1 MRLLMPKI
9 KPEDAIRKA
18 DPDFYFEHIYENED
32 KNFDMAKTKYTFK
45 PEEVAKLKK
54 SHDYWE
60 DMKLKAWS
68 AKFRAEKGKRSRES
82 FEYLL

>member
-1 MRLLMPKI
+1 MNKLKQH
-9 KPEDAIRKA
+9 

-32 KNFDMAKTKYTFK
+32 ENHDMAKNRSKLK
-45 PEEVAKLKK
+45 PEEVIGLKQ

-60 DMKLKAWS
+60 NARLKAWS
-68 AKFRAEKGKRSRES
+68 EKFKESKRKRDAES

>member
-1 MRLLMPKI
+1 MNKI
-9 KPEDAIRKA
+9 DTRDTIRKT

-54 SHDYWE
+54 SHDSWQ
-60 DMKLKAWS
+60 DIKLKAWS
-68 AKFRAEKGKRSRES
+68 EKYRENKKHS
-82 FEYLL
+82 SDEFEYLL

>member
-1 MRLLMPKI
+1 MNKLKQH
-9 KPEDAIRKA
+9 

-32 KNFDMAKTKYTFK
+32 ENHDMAKNRSKLK
-45 PEEVAKLKK
+45 PEEVVELKK

-60 DMKLKAWS
+60 NARLKAWS
-68 AKFRAEKGKRSRES
+68 EKFQESKRKRSSES